1 MRAWYAAPGTFAIDL
16 GLRSHKMGAMASSF
30 VEILS
35 VALFLGGAG
44 AAFLLLRHARRH
56 PVRRAALDD
65 ALAARAWNSA
75 QLAVVLGVL
84 FLLHFAA
91 AFTGRF
97 FYEEQLPFARMVVT
111 VAIYAI
117 MVAVVRAA
125 GRGVGGMGLRR
136 WRTLGLAMPFYLAL
150 MPFVMVAS
158 KVWQTLLE
166 QATNRPVE
174 LQEVAQT
181 VGGEWSWLRL
191 AYILVAVFGAPVYE
205 ELIFRGIL
213 FPYLAK
219 RAGLAGGVVA
229 TSLVF
234 ALVHL
239 HLPSMVPLGLLS
251 AALCLAYWRTGSL
264 WPSIGMHML
273 FNAVSILAISNGA

>member
-1 MRAWYAAPGTFAIDL
+1 M
-16 GLRSHKMGAMASSF
+16 
-30 VEILS
+30 
-35 VALFLGGAG
+35 
-44 AAFLLLRHARRH
+44 
-56 PVRRAALDD
+56 
-65 ALAARAWNSA
+65 
-75 QLAVVLGVL
+75 
-84 FLLHFAA
+84 
-91 AFTGRF
+91 
-97 FYEEQLPFARMVVT
+97 
-111 VAIYAI
+111 
-117 MVAVVRAA
+117 
-125 GRGVGGMGLRR
+125 
-136 WRTLGLAMPFYLAL
+136 
-150 MPFVMVAS
+150 
-158 KVWQTLLE
+158 
-166 QATNRPVE
+166 
-174 LQEVAQT
+174 
-181 VGGEWSWLRL
+181 RL